1 MQAARDLIA
10 AAAEFAA
17 RVQDRKDHRDRG
29 QAGLVLDAHRDTA
42 PVVRDA
48 DHVAGQDHH
57 VDLVAVPGQRFVD
70 RIVHDL
76 IDQMVQAA
84 RPGGADVHARALP
97 DSLQPL
103 QHLDLVFV
111 VCLIRL
117 QDFVYIHVT

>member
-1 MQAARDLIA
+1 M
-10 AAAEFAA
+10 
-17 RVQDRKDHRDRG
+17 
-29 QAGLVLDAHRDTA
+29 LDAHRDTA

-84 RPGGADVHARALP
+84 RPGGADIHARALA
-97 DSLQPL
+97 DGLEAL
-103 QHLDLVFV
+103 QHLDLAAVVFM
-111 VCLIRL
+111 LRML
-117 QDFVYIHVT
+117 LF